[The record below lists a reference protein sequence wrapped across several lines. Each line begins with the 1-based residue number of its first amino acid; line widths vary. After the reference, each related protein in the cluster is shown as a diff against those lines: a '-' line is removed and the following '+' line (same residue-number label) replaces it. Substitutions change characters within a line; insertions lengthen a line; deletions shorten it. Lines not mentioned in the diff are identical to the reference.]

1 MDYRFNMTPRLIAIA
16 IIGFIALM
24 ALLFALGFQIG
35 QQWGAEEATQR
46 NAAAAQNQLRAS
58 TPVMASPTLAPVGAA
73 IAPPP
78 LNPTVTFGRPN

>member
-35 QQWGAEEATQR
+35 QQWGAEEATQH
-46 NAAAAQNQLRAS
+46 NATAAQNQLRSS
-58 TPVMASPTLAPVGAA
+58 TPVTASPTLAPVGAA

-78 LNPTVTFGRPN
+78 LNPTVTIGRPN